1 MEADIQ
7 LDSIGLTHF
16 SLIFF
21 LLPEHWC
28 FPGACLHN
36 DPFWMPKCTRGP
48 LVRQLH
54 VQESPKPGPD
64 QARKSLRNQLSAFLV
79 DVFVTF
85 YKQTDL
91 KVKTQILQMH
101 TNPTTLCWK
110 SQKGLVKL
118 ILTSV
123 LPVDEI
129 CLSYL
134 FG

>member
-7 LDSIGLTHF
+7 LDSIDLMHF
-16 SLIFF
+16 PLILF

-64 QARKSLRNQLSAFLV
+64 QARKSLRNQLSAFFV
-79 DVFVTF
+79 DVLSRF
-85 YKQTDL
+85 
-91 KVKTQILQMH
+91 ISR
-101 TNPTTLCWK
+101 PT
-110 SQKGLVKL
+110 
-118 ILTSV
+118 
-123 LPVDEI
+123 
-129 CLSYL
+129 
-134 FG
+134 